1 MAYIGGKVDDNMA
14 TKIIIKMPLSASKL
28 KKKKKKKNLISQ
40 LFLFLKKENNA
51 SKSQPRTLILPSL
64 QTVHSQNLEIQL
76 IH

>member
-28 KKKKKKKNLISQ
+28 KTKKKKNLISQ

>member
-28 KKKKKKKNLISQ
+28 KTKKKNLISQ